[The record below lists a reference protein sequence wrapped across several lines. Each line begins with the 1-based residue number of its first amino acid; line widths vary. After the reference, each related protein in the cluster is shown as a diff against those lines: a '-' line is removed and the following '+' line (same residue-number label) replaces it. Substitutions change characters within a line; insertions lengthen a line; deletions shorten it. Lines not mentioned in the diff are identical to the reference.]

1 MSSQQPWSL
10 LAVARDPE
18 CVFVYWSVRLPEGA
32 VLRLLDEGGEVVRK
46 VALAEGAG
54 NAYLRV
60 QADAAYRVQLVV
72 EGRVV
77 GETSVRTPPAGVS
90 AAADSRWRAAP
101 REEKAFREALPAV
114 DPRVVLS
121 SLARP

>member
-1 MSSQQPWSL
+1 MRSEEPWSL

-18 CVFVYWSVRLPEGA
+18 CVFVYWGARLPEGA
-32 VLRLLDEGGEVVRK
+32 VLRLLDEGGGVVRK

-60 QADAAYRVQLVV
+60 QADTGYRVQLVV
-72 EGRVV
+72 EGGVV
-77 GETSVRTPPAGVS
+77 GEARVRTPPAGVS
-90 AAADSRWRAAP
+90 PAADSRWRMAP
-101 REEKAFREALPAV
+101 RDERAFRQAVPAV

>member
-1 MSSQQPWSL
+1 MYGG
-10 LAVARDPE
+10 A
-18 CVFVYWSVRLPEGA
+18 RLPAGA
-32 VLRLLDEGGEVVRK
+32 VLRLLDEKGGVVRD

-60 QADAAYRVQLVV
+60 RADAAYQVQLVV
-72 EGRVV
+72 EGGVV
-77 GETSVRTPPAGVS
+77 GEAGVRTPPAGAS
-90 AAADSRWRAAP
+90 AAADPRWRAAP

-114 DPRVVLS
+114 DPRVILS